1 MCYVKPDLV
10 VSPKSLV
17 SNLKV
22 IYDGEEKVGH
32 WLKWNGVAQKPL
44 CCAGMVV
51 LKIKDSRELEI
62 LNPEACLPGL
72 FFPKKLRKLLS
83 VCSR

>member
-1 MCYVKPDLV
+1 
-10 VSPKSLV
+10 
-17 SNLKV
+17 
-22 IYDGEEKVGH
+22 
-32 WLKWNGVAQKPL
+32 
-44 CCAGMVV
+44 MVV